1 LPIHSRFNLLN
12 SAFIKGVNNMDKEFE
27 KKIRENGLDVKTN
40 DDEQKQLCSFG

>member
-1 LPIHSRFNLLN
+1 
-12 SAFIKGVNNMDKEFE
+12 MDKEFE